1 MFRIEL
7 DALNAIYKQLVRQ
20 NDLLEQLLESKTTE
34 HTPIENKPKRQYT
47 RRNEHAS

>member
-7 DALNAIYKQLVRQ
+7 DALNAIHKQLLKQ

-34 HTPIENKPKRQYT
+34 QAPIEHKPKRQT
-47 RRNEHAS
+47 RRNEHAV